1 MQFIPYVILG
11 ILGIVLLIL
20 CLRQRKRLKNTQV
33 RLEELMQKQKKDLE
47 DYYSDIS
54 AQATQ
59 KFEREKTSYEN

>member
-20 CLRQRKRLKNTQV
+20 CLRQRKRLKNAQA

-54 AQATQ
+54 ARATQ
-59 KFEREKTSYEN
+59 KFEKEKTSYEN